1 MLQYDS
7 IWFNMIQYDS
17 ITIKLQ
23 LHYSSSHFDP
33 QPHPSQMPSPPNA
46 GQRWVQHESKTY
58 HHQALEA
65 SRTLWTLGGLM
76 KASETHW
83 NSMNSPF
90 WLSFEP
96 ADLLSFQM
104 SKSSFPSLLHC
115 NQCSKIHTSYFF
127 RWRLLTLLGAFF
139 PPQTSRLILN
149 SQGVEHCS

>member
-1 MLQYDS
+1 MHS
-7 IWFNMIQYDS
+7 I
-17 ITIKLQ
+17 
-23 LHYSSSHFDP
+23 
-33 QPHPSQMPSPPNA
+33 
-46 GQRWVQHESKTY
+46 
-58 HHQALEA
+58 
-65 SRTLWTLGGLM
+65 GGLMNM

-96 ADLLSFQM
+96 AVLLSFQM

-139 PPQTSRLILN
+139 PRQTSRLIYWIHKVWNIVPRRAEGALALVSMRWKLQPAVPSCFWHMKQSTPKQTA
-149 SQGVEHCS
+149 SQDSAYTPAGSDSFHLICWHL